1 MSLASNMAVQ
11 RQMEVI
17 FREQSRP
24 SMATL
29 IRLLGGNFDLAED
42 ALQDAFMAAATQWPE
57 QGIPDN
63 PRAWIISTARF
74 KAIDQIRRQQRM
86 HELSEPVLQSLT
98 TEDDPIIEKDE
109 IEDDQLRLIFT
120 CCHPTLSEEA
130 RLALTLREVCGM
142 TTEQIAAAY
151 LIPVPTLAQRIV
163 RAKNK
168 IKTANIPYEVPDKT
182 QRADRLNDVLS
193 IIYLIFNEGYS
204 PSSGQSVVAPAL
216 CEEAIRL
223 CRLLINLADDHE
235 IKALLAL
242 MLLHDSRRD
251 ARNSADRKL
260 IPLEEQNRSLWD
272 KDKIREG
279 CELVEQT
286 LRDAPASAYAIQAA
300 IAALHA
306 QAEHADKTDWDEIIG
321 LYTVLWHL
329 QPTPVVALNRAVAIA
344 MRDGPIMGL
353 GLLGNLAG
361 QDQLKQYLPFHAAR
375 ADLLKRAGQ
384 TEEAKKAYRA
394 ALAIAE
400 NTSESAYLQQ
410 QLATLENNL

>member
-1 MSLASNMAVQ
+1 
-11 RQMEVI
+11 
-17 FREQSRP
+17 
-24 SMATL
+24 
-29 IRLLGGNFDLAED
+29 
-42 ALQDAFMAAATQWPE
+42 
-57 QGIPDN
+57 
-63 PRAWIISTARF
+63 
-74 KAIDQIRRQQRM
+74 
-86 HELSEPVLQSLT
+86 
-98 TEDDPIIEKDE
+98 
-109 IEDDQLRLIFT
+109 
-120 CCHPTLSEEA
+120 
-130 RLALTLREVCGM
+130 
-142 TTEQIAAAY
+142 
-151 LIPVPTLAQRIV
+151 
-163 RAKNK
+163 
-168 IKTANIPYEVPDKT
+168 
-182 QRADRLNDVLS
+182 
-193 IIYLIFNEGYS
+193 
-204 PSSGQSVVAPAL
+204 
-216 CEEAIRL
+216 
-223 CRLLINLADDHE
+223 
-235 IKALLAL
+235 

-410 QLATLENNL
+410 QLATLENDL

>member
-1 MSLASNMAVQ
+1 MSLASNMTVQ
-11 RQMEVI
+11 RQMEAI
-17 FREQSRP
+17 FCEQSRP
-24 SMATL
+24 AMATL

-42 ALQDAFMAAATQWPE
+42 ALQDAFMAAATQWPK

-74 KAIDQIRRQQRM
+74 KAIDQVRRQQRM
-86 HELSEPVLQSLT
+86 HELSEPVLQSLI
-98 TEDDPIIEKDE
+98 TEDGPIIEKDE

-142 TTEQIAAAY
+142 TTEQIASAF

-168 IKTANIPYEVPDKT
+168 IRTANIPYEVPDKT
-182 QRADRLNDVLS
+182 QHADRLSDVLS

-204 PSSGQSVVAPAL
+204 PSSGQSVVSPAL

-235 IKALLAL
+235 SKALLAL

-251 ARNSADRKL
+251 ARNTPDHKL
-260 IPLEEQNRSLWD
+260 IPLEEQNRNLWD

-279 CELVEQT
+279 CQLVEQT

-306 QAEHADKTDWDEIIG
+306 QAEHADETDWDEIVG

-353 GLLGNLAG
+353 GLLGSLAG
-361 QDQLKQYLPFHAAR
+361 QEQLKQYLPFHAAR
-375 ADLLKRAGQ
+375 ADLLNRAGH
-384 TEEAKKAYRA
+384 TEEAIHAYRA
-394 ALAIAE
+394 ALNIAE
-400 NTSESAYLQQ
+400 NASESAYLQQ
-410 QLATLENNL
+410 QLATLENKR